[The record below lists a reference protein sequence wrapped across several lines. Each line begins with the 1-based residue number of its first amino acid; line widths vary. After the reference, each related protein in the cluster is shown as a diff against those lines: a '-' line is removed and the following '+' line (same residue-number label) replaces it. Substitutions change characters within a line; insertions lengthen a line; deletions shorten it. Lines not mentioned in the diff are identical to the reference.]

1 MSSNKLYLHVGAGKT
16 GTSFIQEQCAL
27 QHSKLAEHGL
37 WYPVT
42 TQLLK
47 RISKGHVTSG
57 NISDLLP
64 WLCPKHPVVH
74 KHSLSME
81 LGVVKSWF
89 DKLISEAGG
98 RAVLL
103 SSETL
108 QHADAQAIAQL
119 IDISNQLG
127 YETIIIF
134 YGRHALDHAISNYCQ
149 HLQYGML
156 SLDGDRV
163 GGDTALDSWLKTRMV
178 PFRQTL
184 TLYSEILGDNSIQV
198 RSYDGEKDTLLEK
211 FFEHLGIS
219 MLPRACNP
227 IRQTVNRSLTVAES
241 ELLIAISPLLSQEQV
256 RSFGDSLISKP
267 AIQSKYDTPQN
278 FSVSLEALDKF
289 RTRHQA
295 MIDDINHRWSHTL
308 ASPLEVIPTSFKNG
322 DRKPSDA
329 ELLEVALHALS
340 WPIKQPT

>member
-27 QHSKLAEHGL
+27 QHSKLAEQGL

-57 NISDLLP
+57 NIRDLLP

-81 LGVVKSWF
+81 LGMVKSWF
-89 DKLISEAGG
+89 DKLISEADG

-119 IDISNQLG
+119 IDISDKLG
-127 YETIIIF
+127 YKTMIIF
-134 YGRHALDHAISNYCQ
+134 YARHALDHAISNYRQ
-149 HLQYGML
+149 HLQCGML
-156 SLDGDRV
+156 SLDGERM

-184 TLYSEILGDNSIQV
+184 TLYSEILGDNSIEV

-211 FFEHLGIS
+211 FFGHLGIS
-219 MLPRACNP
+219 ISPAACNP
-227 IRQTVNRSLTVAES
+227 TRQIVNRSLTVTES
-241 ELLIAISPLLSQEQV
+241 ELLIAISTLLSQEQV
-256 RSFGDSLISKP
+256 RLFGDWLISRP
-267 AIQSKYDTPQN
+267 AIESKYSTPRN
-278 FSVSLEALDKF
+278 FSVNREALNKF
-289 RTRHQA
+289 KVRHQA
-295 MIDDINHRWSHTL
+295 MIDDINQRWSHTL
-308 ASPLEVIPTSFKNG
+308 VSPLEVIPTTFRNG
-322 DRKPSDA
+322 DRNPSDS
-329 ELLEVALHALS
+329 ELLEAALHALS
-340 WPIKQPT
+340 WSFKQST